1 MAGQSPGTGGQQ
13 LNEDRDRGL
22 SPENADDGGREDL
35 EVGGPSR
42 FARWFAEYG
51 WRHLVGVFALIF
63 AFFPVAYVVSAA
75 INPTGSISA
84 QQFVPDNPSLVNFE
98 TLFTDTRFFRWL
110 WNSILVAGGA
120 SVTTVFLCAL
130 AAYAFARMRFR
141 GRRGGLLFILLAQMF
156 PPLLAFVALFLLA
169 VELGNIF
176 PAIGLDSRLLLYF
189 IYLGTA
195 LSVNTWLMKGF
206 FDTLPKDMDESAEID
221 GASHVQ
227 IFFRIILP
235 LATPILA
242 VIFLLTLISTFNDF
256 ILASIILQ
264 DEENFTLAVG
274 LTQFISGQYGARWG
288 PFAAGAIVGA
298 LPVIVVFMWLQRYLV
313 SSLTAGAVK
322 G

>member
-1 MAGQSPGTGGQQ
+1 MAAQDPGAATQDPQ
-13 LNEDRDRGL
+13 YEKQPQL
-22 SPENADDGGREDL
+22 SPEQRRDREL
-35 EVGGPSR
+35 EVSGKGR
-42 FARWFAEYG
+42 FGRWFRAYG
-51 WRHLVGVFALIF
+51 WRHVVAWIALVF
-63 AFFPVAYVVSAA
+63 AFFPIAYVISAA
-75 INPTGSISA
+75 INPTGSIAA
-84 QQFVPDNPSLVNFE
+84 QRFVPENPSLVNFE
-98 TLFTDTRFFRWL
+98 TLFTDTPFWTWL
-110 WNSILVAGGA
+110 WNSILIAGGA

-176 PAIGLDSRLLLYF
+176 PAIGLDTRLLLYF

-195 LSVNTWLMKGF
+195 LSVNVWLMKGF

-227 IFFRIILP
+227 IFFRIIVP

-242 VIFLLTLISTFNDF
+242 VIFLLTIIATFNDF
-256 ILASIILQ
+256 IIASIILR

-274 LTQFISGQYGARWG
+274 LTRFISGQYGARWG
-288 PFAAGAIVGA
+288 PFAAGALVGA
-298 LPVIVVFMWLQRYLV
+298 LPVLVLFMWLQRYLV